1 MKKAL
6 MYLLVLVFFAVS
18 WVPRVLSGEEKVD
31 VKQLFET
38 KCSICHTIE
47 RPKGKKK
54 SVEGWKATVMRMK
67 NTNGCPITDEEAGM
81 IIDYLAENY
90 GPGQ

>member
-1 MKKAL
+1 MRT
-6 MYLLVLVFFAVS
+6 FAV
-18 WVPRVLSGEEKVD
+18 VLGLTAVLSFSTFAVAEEMMDTAAAKT
-31 VKQLFET
+31 LFET

-54 SVEGWKATVMRMK
+54 SIEGWEATVMRMK